1 MVQIKSFFTIA
12 LLSLTGLSHAF
23 TLNNNVGASFDRDIV
38 KINVAAHTC
47 SNIGVTNDELLS
59 LAGEAAA
66 LYWNRVHTSSL
77 ELAQGEI
84 QSVAAAFQTDL
95 VCSNAPASTCTIN
108 SALVVSSDI
117 LISCNNNGT
126 NFSNS
131 PSVLGVTVPNNV
143 SGQTIN
149 GALILVNDQA
159 SNSFKN
165 LSRQE
170 RIAVIA
176 HEIGHAVGLGHSSFE
191 NNLMYFQSVATRV
204 ALGWDDVDGITYLY
218 PMEQPFD
225 DCGTAPLIG
234 PSKGP
239 KNDNHDHSSH
249 GGGSGSGGA
258 PKNLMVFF
266 MALLLALGLGRLYKA
281 TEKTWQKSAL

>member
-1 MVQIKSFFTIA
+1 MGKLKLSLFLL
-12 LLSLTGLSHAF
+12 LLSSTSFAF
-23 TLNNNVGASFDRDIV
+23 TLNNNVGAAFDREVV

-47 SNIGVTNDELLS
+47 SNIGITNDELLS
-59 LAGEAAA
+59 LAGEAAD

-77 ELAQGEI
+77 ELARGEI
-84 QSVAAAFQTDL
+84 QSVSTDFQTGL

-149 GALILVNDQA
+149 GALILVNDQG
-159 SNSFKN
+159 SNSFAG

-176 HEIGHAVGLGHSSFE
+176 HEIGHAVGLGHSSFD
-191 NNLMYFQSVATRV
+191 NNLMYFQSVATRI

-218 PMEQPFD
+218 PVEQPFD
-225 DCGTAPLIG
+225 DCGGVPLIG
-234 PSKGP
+234 PSSGS
-239 KNDNHDHSSH
+239 HDGHNH
-249 GGGSGSGGA
+249 GGGSGPTKS
-258 PKNLMVFF
+258 KKTL
-266 MALLLALGLGRLYKA
+266 LILLAGLLGTMGLRKALSSTGR
-281 TEKTWQKSAL
+281 TWQKSAL